1 MNRGAALPA
10 LKTSRRRR
18 RWPKVVG
25 GLLVLV
31 LLLVAGVACYGWWQ
45 LSGSL
50 PQLDGHRRVAGL
62 GARTT
67 ITRDALGTATVEG
80 ANRRDV
86 AFALGFVHGQ
96 ERYFQMDLQ
105 RRVAA
110 GELSGLVGA
119 GAIDRDLD
127 VRRHRLRSVAEAAL
141 AELPEDERAMLD
153 AYRDGVNAGL
163 AALRVPPFEYLL
175 LRQRPEPWRSEDSLL
190 STAAMYLD
198 LNANGENEREL
209 ALARLRATFPRAVV
223 SFLTAP
229 DGRWESPLQG
239 VASPP
244 AYMPESTDLD
254 LRHADAD
261 VPPAPA
267 TSVPPEAG
275 KPGSNSFAV
284 SGKLTGTGAAIVAGD
299 MHLGLRTPDIW
310 FRARLRYPDT
320 SAPGGMRDLNGVTLP
335 GTPALVAGSNGQ
347 VAWAFT
353 NSYGDWADWVRVPS
367 EKVTHY
373 DEVIHVQGAA
383 DRHLDV
389 AQTRFGPILARDT
402 DGAPLALSWIGQL
415 PRTYNMALMKLEQAA
430 NVDAALA
437 IAPLAGIPPQN
448 ALFGDTQGHVAWTIV
463 GNSIPV
469 RSDYDALLPSD
480 WSAPGT
486 GWTGFLAPG
495 DYPRITGRDRLWTAN
510 NRVVAGRDL
519 AMLGDG
525 GHDVG
530 ARAQQ
535 IADDLDARAS
545 FAPGDM
551 LSIQLDDRAVF
562 LTRWQQ
568 LLQATLARSNDAGLS
583 QLRVL
588 TERWSARADV
598 GNVDYRLVRAFRD
611 NVRAAVLAPFVER
624 VARRF
629 PGFAWPHDLRTEAAV
644 WAMVQQ
650 QPPNLLDP
658 RYADWNDLLRAAA
671 QKVVDDLGSQPG
683 GLAART
689 WGEANTA
696 AIVHPLSRALPAF
709 AARLIDMPREPLPGD
724 RDMPRVQAPAFG
736 ASERFGIMP
745 GHEGSSYLQMPGGQ
759 SDHPLSPFHGSGH
772 RDWVEG
778 RATPLLPGPAAHTLE
793 LDP

>member
-1 MNRGAALPA
+1 M
-10 LKTSRRRR
+10 KRRRAASAPVMPRKR
-18 RWPKVVG
+18 RWPRVVG

-31 LLLVAGVACYGWWQ
+31 LLVAAGAAGYGWWQ

-50 PQLDGHRRVAGL
+50 PRLDGHRRVAGL
-62 GARTT
+62 DARVS
-67 ITRDALGTATVEG
+67 IARDALGTVTVEG
-80 ANRRDV
+80 AKRRDV
-86 AFALGFVHGQ
+86 AFALGFVHAQ

-105 RRVAA
+105 RRAAA
-110 GELSGLVGA
+110 GELSELVGA
-119 GAIDRDLD
+119 GALELDLN
-127 VRRHRLRSVAEAAL
+127 VRRHRLRSVAQVAL
-141 AELPEDERAMLD
+141 AQLPENERSVLD

-163 AALRVPPFEYLL
+163 AALRTPPFEYLL
-175 LRQRPEPWRSEDSLL
+175 LRQKPTAWRSEDSLL

-198 LNANGENEREL
+198 LNANGENGREL
-209 ALARLRATFPRAVV
+209 ALAQLRATFPRSVV
-223 SFLTAP
+223 GFLTAP

-239 VASPP
+239 VAAPP
-244 AYMPESTDLD
+244 PYIPESHELD
-254 LRHADAD
+254 LRQADAD
-261 VPPAPA
+261 AAPVAPA
-267 TSVPPEAG
+267 GVPTEAA

-284 SGKLTGTGAAIVAGD
+284 SGKLTATGAAIVAGD
-299 MHLGLRTPDIW
+299 MHLGLRTPNIW
-310 FRARLRYPDT
+310 FRARLRYPDA
-320 SAPGGMRDLNGVTLP
+320 SAPGGIRDLNGVTLP

-353 NSYGDWADWVRVPS
+353 NSYGDWADWVRVS
-367 EKVTHY
+367 TELVTHH
-373 DEVIHVQGAA
+373 DEVIHVHGGA

-402 DGAPLALSWIGQL
+402 DGAPLALSWVGQL
-415 PRTYNMALMKLEQAA
+415 PRAYNMALMKLEQAA
-430 NVDAALA
+430 DVDAALA
-437 IAPLAGIPPQN
+437 VAPLVGIPPQN
-448 ALFGDTQGHVAWTIV
+448 VLFGDSQGHVAWSIV
-463 GNSIPV
+463 GNSIPL
-469 RSDYDALLPSD
+469 RSDYNALLPSD
-480 WSAPGT
+480 WSAPGA
-486 GWTGFLAPG
+486 GWTGFLAPV

-519 AMLGDG
+519 AVLGDG

-568 LLQATLARSNDAGLS
+568 LLQATLKRSNDDGLS
-583 QLRVL
+583 QLREL
-588 TERWSARADV
+588 TERWSARADI

-629 PGFAWPHDLRTEAAV
+629 PGFAWPRDIQTEGAV

-650 QPPNLLDP
+650 QPANLLDP
-658 RYADWNDLLRAAA
+658 RYADWSDLLRAAA
-671 QKVVDDLGSQPG
+671 QKVVTDLGSQPG

-696 AIVHPLSRALPAF
+696 AIVHPLSRALPPYV
-709 AARLIDMPREPLPGD
+709 ARFIDMPREPLPGD

-745 GHEGSSYLQMPGGQ
+745 GHEGSSYLQMPGDQ

-772 RDWVEG
+772 EDWVKG
-778 RATPLLPGPAAHTLE
+778 VATPLLPGKPRYVLTLE
-793 LDP
+793 P